1 MPIAL
6 SGSTPKWLPCSAR
19 GPARRARK
27 RWPIWSFALSTSSP
41 RGSDSGPGARTGGDM
56 NLSIKSAALQLG
68 RGQTL
73 KVHDGA
79 GSTICAH
86 EGTVWITEENSGN
99 DVLLE
104 AGQCFRLQ
112 KRGTAVLQAFDD
124 ASVSFA

>member
-1 MPIAL
+1 
-6 SGSTPKWLPCSAR
+6 
-19 GPARRARK
+19 
-27 RWPIWSFALSTSSP
+27 
-41 RGSDSGPGARTGGDM
+41 M
-56 NLSIKSAALQLG
+56 NIELATAALRLG

-79 GSTICAH
+79 GSTICAN
-86 EGTVWITEENSGN
+86 EGIVWITEENGRS

-112 KRGTAVLQAFDD
+112 KPGIAVLQAFDD